1 MAVTKAV
8 KEEELQDLEQAFKR
22 TDSAILV
29 DYKGLKV
36 PEVTELRR
44 QIRGA
49 RGQYKVV
56 KNTLAKRALK
66 GTAFE
71 SLEQH
76 FVGTT
81 AVAYS
86 GEDPVALAK
95 VLTTFAKGAPAL
107 QIKAAVVQGRAIKAG
122 EVTDLASLPG
132 KPELYAK
139 LLFVLQA
146 PMVQLVSVLNA
157 PARDLMSVLVQ
168 AEQKRAA
175 LSPSEA
181 TESPGEATTEA
192 APLGGRYKRYK
203 RRNHQSGYQ
212 ESEMAEVNQQQVIEY
227 IKGISVLELSQ
238 LVKELEK
245 ELGVS
250 AAAAMPMAMPAGGG
264 AAAGGAAPAE
274 EKTEFTATLT
284 EVGSNKINVIKV
296 VREVTSLGLKE
307 AKDLVEGAPK
317 PIKEGIPKDEAA
329 AIQKKFADVGAKVEI
344 K

>member
-1 MAVTKAV
+1 MAVTKAI
-8 KEEELQDLEQAFKR
+8 KEEELHDLEQAFKG

-29 DYKGLKV
+29 DYQGLKV

-44 QIRGA
+44 QIRVA

-71 SLEQH
+71 LLDQH

-86 GEDPVALAK
+86 GGDPVALAK

-107 QIKAAVVQGRAIKAG
+107 QIKAAVLQGRAIKPG
-122 EVTDLASLPG
+122 EVTDLAALPG

-168 AEQKRAA
+168 AEQKR
-175 LSPSEA
+175 SE
-181 TESPGEATTEA
+181 G
-192 APLGGRYKRYK
+192 
-203 RRNHQSGYQ
+203 
-212 ESEMAEVNQQQVIEY
+212 
-227 IKGISVLELSQ
+227 
-238 LVKELEK
+238 
-245 ELGVS
+245 
-250 AAAAMPMAMPAGGG
+250 
-264 AAAGGAAPAE
+264 
-274 EKTEFTATLT
+274 
-284 EVGSNKINVIKV
+284 
-296 VREVTSLGLKE
+296 
-307 AKDLVEGAPK
+307 
-317 PIKEGIPKDEAA
+317 
-329 AIQKKFADVGAKVEI
+329 
-344 K
+344 